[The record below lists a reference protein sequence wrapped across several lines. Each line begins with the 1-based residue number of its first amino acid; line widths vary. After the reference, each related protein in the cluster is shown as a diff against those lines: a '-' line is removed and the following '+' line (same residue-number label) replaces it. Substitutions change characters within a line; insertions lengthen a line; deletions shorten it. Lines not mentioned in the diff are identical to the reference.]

1 MDTNTQNDR
10 DRDNQVRLIDN
21 TAPFNPDDVGFTRT
35 NTTAST
41 GSKLWSRPSIRA
53 ERAKRRYAK
62 WQPERLGVAPVSEP
76 GSTAAGPSAA
86 PSSTSTTDLAES
98 DGLSSDEGGL
108 LRAGTNTNSLAN
120 ASTIQEG
127 ASTINYNNRDGY
139 QSDTQP
145 LYEHPSQTTTGEQ
158 NQGQNLNRTGT
169 ETGSR
174 AASVFGTGT
183 THQAKNHPKIC
194 GLKPGSE
201 LDILYENQRG
211 WFFFGIPLYSNQ
223 SLLNIDPAP
232 WQNASGKRS
241 FVNITNAQVPDPS
254 WEWAWKTWYVDMS
267 GDVDEQGWQYAFSFS
282 KTSSWHGTHPFW
294 HSFVRRRRWVRLRNK
309 KISPAERERW
319 RRSRTGLEMGHTLN
333 EDYFTIHTGIRRKR
347 ASSSERA
354 SRATSLNMGRVMADK
369 EENFV
374 DEIKNIPALMLA
386 VKSAIVDREKLDAVK
401 KFVDDGGDEL
411 YYLEGKIPEIMSRLV
426 YQTSRWHLPTYL
438 SDTIQEISESKN
450 QDSNTE
456 QTKQEAEALRRKQ
469 EYLSRALSTA
479 ESHLVGSDVLQ
490 VQEPDAE
497 VVTSADPN
505 AEDNTNMDTDGIEK
519 RKSVPII
526 EILTPPMVNRRDSL
540 LSKVRSSGRASFKPM
555 DNGGEIRGISREA
568 EIGHDFHIY

>member
-1 MDTNTQNDR
+1 MNTDIQ
-10 DRDNQVRLIDN
+10 LIDN
-21 TAPFNPDDVGFTRT
+21 TAPAGRNPDDAGGFSWT
-35 NTTAST
+35 NTTTSN
-41 GSKLWSRPSIRA
+41 GSRLWSRPSIRA

-62 WQPERLGVAPVSEP
+62 WQPERFGIGPEGAPAPAFASASAAELPESE
-76 GSTAAGPSAA
+76 GPS
-86 PSSTSTTDLAES
+86 
-98 DGLSSDEGGL
+98 SSDNEGGL

-127 ASTINYNNRDGY
+127 ASTINYRNGY

-145 LYEHPSQTTTGEQ
+145 LYEQTSEAATGEQ
-158 NQGQNLNRTGT
+158 TQQQDFGTGASRTGK
-169 ETGSR
+169 EIRASGSGR
-174 AASVFGTGT
+174 GT

-211 WFFFGIPLYSNQ
+211 WFLFGIPLYSNQ

-282 KTSSWHGTHPFW
+282 LSSHWHGTHPFW
-294 HSFVRRRRWVRLRNK
+294 HSFVRRRRWVRLRVK
-309 KISPAERERW
+309 KVSPSDRERW

-333 EDYFTIHTGIRRKR
+333 EDYFTIHTAVKKKR

-354 SRATSLNMGRVMADK
+354 SRATSLNLGRVMADR
-369 EENFV
+369 EEGVV
-374 DEIKNIPALMLA
+374 DEIRNVPALMYA
-386 VKSAIVDREKLDAVK
+386 IKAAIVDREKLDAVR

-411 YYLEGKIPEIMSRLV
+411 YYLDGKIPEIMTRLV
-426 YQTSRWHLPTYL
+426 YQTSRWQLLTYL
-438 SDTIQEISESKN
+438 HETIQDIFEQQKQES
-450 QDSNTE
+450 SSE
-456 QTKQEAEALRRKQ
+456 QTRQETEDLRCKQ
-469 EYLSRALSTA
+469 EYLSRAAGTA
-479 ESHLVGSDVLQ
+479 VNHVGPDVLQ
-490 VQEPDAE
+490 VQEPDA
-497 VVTSADPN
+497 D
-505 AEDNTNMDTDGIEK
+505 AETDIDNHSK
-519 RKSVPII
+519 RAYIPPA
-526 EILTPPMVNRRDSL
+526 EILNPPTGNRRDSL
-540 LSKVRSSGRASFKPM
+540 LSRVRDSGKFSFKPM
-555 DNGGEIRGISREA
+555 NNGGEIKGIPRDA